1 MNSFR
6 IVDTSFRILKGGKI
20 GLAASIALIGGM
32 LTLGSTSANAETFFS
47 NNVTLINP
55 WSYAIGG
62 GGNETLYVDYAYNS
76 GSTSGLRTSTST
88 SDNVVFDPSYVSKTF
103 TGVSWNGV
111 SDDPSVFN
119 LSYST
124 NVTPTY
130 NITFNSG
137 ANANNIYKDAA
148 LGYTT
153 ETNSSTWGVPQDGTD
168 YANIVT
174 YNAGTSYTANLI
186 FQGTNV
192 VSGNTDIDAGNIELR
207 GGVTFAGTVQ
217 AGSADVYTSSQITF
231 NDHVDLIPGST
242 DTLTFHNGGNVVL
255 NNGLSGNVDFNG
267 QNATVTLSNGD
278 IAGDINTS
286 TNGSGTLKFT
296 TSTASSVL
304 GDIGTTANL
313 KEIIMDGTGSVDV
326 NGSVDTNLVTFNSAG
341 TLQVNSLDTT
351 RGDNTLGTVNFK
363 EFNGTLK
370 VDGGDLTGNMVTDLN
385 NNGIVTMMNGSQSI
399 TGQIGTS
406 TNKIK
411 TLNIGDTGED
421 SNSVTTMNG
430 DIYAQNIVFNNLSN
444 TNSSELR
451 IADDYD
457 VTATITTADNEM
469 GTLKLLGGTQTVN
482 GQVGTNG
489 MRLAEVNSGANGA
502 TSTFKNSVYA
512 KTVQNLGT
520 GSSTFESAVH
530 ATNVNVDNSNED
542 SETTTG
548 SVVTFKDTVDS
559 SFINITGNGVDSV
572 PSVSF
577 EKLVTVSDNVVIT
590 DAEVTVGKAAAGLVP
605 AVPANMTVG
614 NDVTIRG
621 SIVDVT
627 GNLNL
632 TGGASTLTIQDSS
645 EFNITGNVA
654 LTDTTGST
662 SSIEIKDSKAT
673 FNGTV
678 IVADNNGNLNISDS
692 SVASLV
698 KFNDTVNVGND
709 ITITNTISGGD
720 AYTLVS
726 QAIPNTNYSK
736 LVYTSNPNA
745 TTVAFNE
752 NITTGN
758 DLSVDNSVVSFGNL
772 ASGTGENAIAEN
784 AVVANIENNL
794 NLTNSYVTLNGDLN
808 VTNDM
813 TVKNSYGKFTA
824 SGVNASV
831 TVGNT
836 LTVDDTNNL
845 NNVSF
850 ITVDSK
856 LNVGEDFVVSGN
868 DNNNNNNNSFLKVGE
883 ETAIVLNDNVT
894 VGNDLSISSAFVSL
908 LGSGNGED
916 ALNVS
921 NNVDVNNSLLAM
933 KGGDITVGL
942 DMAVNSS
949 SQLIVGVVDYYTYMT
964 DFISNNGTP
973 IGDYSANSST
983 NMDIGRDLTINHSMA
998 MFGNEAGLSNGT
1010 FGKNTVNVTVAN
1022 DVNIENGANVTMSGN
1037 LELTGDTSNLA
1048 INNSTAT
1055 FNGTVTVASANGDLR
1070 INDSTR
1076 ASNVTFNDTV
1086 TVGDSISTTGYGT
1099 RNTLVTFN
1107 DDVTTTNG
1115 DISFTN
1121 STIKMGNAGTEEIDA
1136 NSITVN
1142 AGRDFVVNYSNLEA
1156 YVTAISADNVTL
1168 ENSSNVDITG
1178 NVNVSNNM
1186 NVYTYANAN
1195 IIGNINVVNNVNV
1208 TGSSITDITGNLTL
1222 TGEDSTLT
1230 INNSLFEI
1238 TGSTILSSINYE
1250 YNYSGDIYTYDSNT
1264 SISITNSDATFNG
1277 TVTVASAS
1285 GDLSIHGSEV
1295 AFNDTVAVGGN
1306 LEIVDSAVTFDKAV
1320 TIGSTSY
1327 IYTNS
1332 ETTNVHFKDTV
1343 MANDD
1348 IYVGNYYSYGNDTTV
1363 TFDKN
1368 LTITTGEDSFGTLH
1382 LSGNNVTVNANGDI
1396 YANVQFGEDAEL
1408 NVADTKNIY
1417 GTVSARLNQDGI
1429 LNFLG
1434 TTTLQGDI
1442 GEDSRMLTKVNFA
1455 GTGENEGSFTQD
1467 IGYNVYSY
1475 NTYIGNS
1482 YNQVKAN
1489 ITNDITFGG
1498 DVEVRNGSTLN
1509 VSNKDVNVGALYLD
1523 SGSTTSFK
1531 VYTTDISAGQA
1542 VENANSGSI
1551 TTDYA
1556 LGIDSNAKIN
1566 IAYDGSWNGA
1576 GKYNLISTGED
1587 GFAYGEDYVGTE
1599 ANGLV
1604 TDNSIIDSVV
1614 KRYVDTDG
1622 KEYLTLYADRTGG
1635 GSYAA
1640 DDLYIEKSGIG
1651 TNYSNG
1657 ASQSLAGYA
1666 DETQREGALADI
1678 IKKMEDLKGG
1688 VVVTDEKKQELVK
1701 AQKLLAPVANNS
1713 GLQSSLNASN
1723 LALGTIGGR
1732 ISDVRGAGGSIL
1744 ALNDNSSNATGLS
1757 AGESTL
1763 DTALWIKAVGS
1774 TATQDKV
1781 GQYDGYDANTYG
1793 IVTGFDKTLK
1803 DGTILGFALAY
1814 SDTNTDQSDFR
1825 SGDSSDTNSIQVT
1838 AYASKE
1844 FGNLYVD
1851 GMLSYAKHST
1861 DATRTANSGKLTAD
1875 IDANQYSAKIESG
1888 YRFVLEG
1895 DTTLTPFAS
1904 IEYGTLDQKSY
1915 TEKGTTYQNDALKVD
1930 DVSINRGTAGLGAKL
1945 TTNVKVGNTKLVP
1958 EFKLAAYNSFGDDS
1972 ADIKAQYVGGG
1983 NKFITPGQELNQT
1996 IYNIGAGVKTAI
2008 SESSTLILNV
2018 DHDRSG
2024 DGDFTGYSGSVSY
2037 RYSF

>member
-20 GLAASIALIGGM
+20 GLATSIALIGGM
-32 LTLGSTSANAETFFS
+32 LTLGSTSANA
-47 NNVTLINP
+47 
-55 WSYAIGG
+55 
-62 GGNETLYVDYAYNS
+62 VDYFTQSISS
-76 GSTSGLRTSTST
+76 GSIWDNGESVTRYTNSNITTNTRTSVLVE
-88 SDNVVFDPSYVSKTF
+88 DVVFRPIGIASSYVGIWQNNIDSIAEGVLGSQDVNIYNTNFSREYSNISWLFYSSSSTYGINAVNNHTLTF
-103 TGVSWNGV
+103 AN
-111 SDDPSVFN
+111 
-119 LSYST
+119 
-124 NVTPTY
+124 
-130 NITFNSG
+130 G
-137 ANANNIYKDAA
+137 ANADNIYKNISNNTINRD
-148 LGYTT
+148 GSY
-153 ETNSSTWGVPQDGTD
+153 SSVDF
-168 YANIVT
+168 
-174 YNAGTSYTANLI
+174 TANLV
-186 FQGTNV
+186 FNGTNV

-231 NDHVDLIPGST
+231 NDHVDLTPGST

-255 NNGLSGNVDFNG
+255 NNGLDGNVDFSG
-267 QNATVTLSNGD
+267 QNATVTLSNGN
-278 IAGDINTS
+278 INGNIDTS

-296 TSTASSVL
+296 TSDSSYVD
-304 GDIGTTANL
+304 GNIGTTANL

-457 VTATITTADNEM
+457 VTATITTADNGM

-489 MRLAEVNSGANGA
+489 MRLSEVDSGANGA

-512 KTVQNLGT
+512 TTVQNLGT
-520 GSSTFESAVH
+520 GSSIFESAVH
-530 ATNVNVDNSNED
+530 ATNVNVNNSNED

-614 NDVTIRG
+614 NDVTIGG

-824 SGVNASV
+824 SGVNTSV

-868 DNNNNNNNSFLKVGE
+868 DNNINNNNSFLKEGE
-883 ETAIVLNDNVT
+883 ETTIILNDNVT

-921 NNVDVNNSLLAM
+921 NKVDVNNSLLAM

-949 SQLIVGVVDYYTYMT
+949 QLIVGIVDYNTYMT
-964 DFISNNGTP
+964 DFISNGGTP

-998 MFGNEAGLSNGT
+998 MLGNEAGLNEI
-1010 FGKNTVNVTVAN
+1010 FGENIVNVTVAN
-1022 DVNIENGANVTMSGN
+1022 DVNIENGANVTMSGK
-1037 LELTGDTSNLA
+1037 LELTGDTSKLA
-1048 INNSTAT
+1048 INDSTFEITGSTLLSGTGTYSNKYSSIDIDNSNAT

-1086 TVGDSISTTGYGT
+1086 TVGDSISTTGFGT
-1099 RNTLVTFN
+1099 RGTLVTFN
-1107 DDVTTTNG
+1107 EDVTATNG
-1115 DISFTN
+1115 DISFAN
-1121 STIKMGNAGTEEIDA
+1121 STVKMGNAGTDEIDA

-1142 AGRDFVVNYSNLEA
+1142 AGNNFVVDNSKLDA
-1156 YVTAISADNVTL
+1156 YVDSISVNNNLDIKNESVAT
-1168 ENSSNVDITG
+1168 ITG
-1178 NVNVSNNM
+1178 NVTAGNM
-1186 NVYTYANAN
+1186 YVQSGSTAT
-1195 IIGNINVVNNVNV
+1195 ITGNV
-1208 TGSSITDITGNLTL
+1208 TTDYMEINDNNTLLTVTGDVAVDGDMYVEYGAESSITGNVTARYMDIYDGATL
-1222 TGEDSTLT
+1222 TVSKDVNVDRNMYVEYGSTANIAGSVTVEDGDLYVQDSIVTFGKDLTIRNIGEDSAVS
-1230 INNSLFEI
+1230 NGSL
-1238 TGSTILSSINYE
+1238 Y
-1250 YNYSGDIYTYDSNT
+1250 IYGED
-1264 SISITNSDATFNG
+1264 
-1277 TVTVASAS
+1277 SAS
-1285 GDLSIHGSEV
+1285 VVTANGNIFADVRFSDYGYSNGVLKVANNKSIHGI
-1295 AFNDTVAVGGN
+1295 T
-1306 LEIVDSAVTFDKAV
+1306 
-1320 TIGSTSY
+1320 
-1327 IYTNS
+1327 
-1332 ETTNVHFKDTV
+1332 
-1343 MANDD
+1343 
-1348 IYVGNYYSYGNDTTV
+1348 
-1363 TFDKN
+1363 
-1368 LTITTGEDSFGTLH
+1368 TTGEDGYGTL
-1382 LSGNNVTVNANGDI
+1382 
-1396 YANVQFGEDAEL
+1396 
-1408 NVADTKNIY
+1408 K
-1417 GTVSARLNQDGI
+1417 
-1429 LNFLG
+1429 FLG
-1434 TTTLQGDI
+1434 STTLYNDI
-1442 GEDSRMLTKVNFA
+1442 GESDYKLDTVVFGASE
-1455 GTGENEGSFTQD
+1455 GTFTQD
-1467 IGYNVYSY
+1467 IEYNVYADK
-1475 NTYIGNS
+1475 TVIGNTDGT
-1482 YNQVKAN
+1482 NQVVAN
-1489 ITNDITFGG
+1489 IKDNVTFGG
-1498 DVEVRNGSTLN
+1498 DLIVKNGSTLN
-1509 VSNKDVNVGALYLD
+1509 VSDKDMTVNNALVLKSD
-1523 SGSTTSFK
+1523 STTSFK
-1531 VYTTDISAGQA
+1531 VYTTDISAGEA

-1551 TTDYA
+1551 TTNNLNVA
-1556 LGIDSNAKIN
+1556 SNAKFN
-1566 IAYDGSWNGA
+1566 ITYNGSWYGA
-1576 GKYNLISTGED
+1576 GKYNLISTTD
-1587 GFAYGEDYVGTE
+1587 GFTSGADYVGTE

-1604 TDNSIIDSVV
+1604 TDNSIIDSVI
-1614 KRYVDTDG
+1614 KQYIDADG

-1635 GSYAA
+1635 GSYTS
-1640 DDLYIEKSGIG
+1640 DDLYIEKSDIG
-1651 TNYSNG
+1651 KDYSNG

-1666 DETQREGALADI
+1666 DGTQREGALADI
-1678 IKKMEDLKGG
+1678 INKMEDLNGG
-1688 VVVTDEKKQELVK
+1688 VVVTDAKKQELVN
-1701 AQKLLAPVANNS
+1701 AQRLLAPVANNS
-1713 GLQSSLNASN
+1713 GIQSSLTASN

-1732 ISDVRGAGGSIL
+1732 ISDVRVAGGSIL
-1744 ALNDNSSNATGLS
+1744 ASNDTSNKTGLS

-1763 DTALWIKAVGS
+1763 DTALWIKAVGA

-1781 GQYDGYDANTYG
+1781 GQYDGYDSNTYG
-1793 IVTGFDKTLK
+1793 VVAGFDRTLR
-1803 DGTILGFALAY
+1803 DGTILGLALAY

-1861 DATRTANSGKLTAD
+1861 DATRTANSGKLSAD

-1945 TTNVKVGNTKLVP
+1945 ATNVKVGNTKLVP
-1958 EFKLAAYNSFGDDS
+1958 ELKLAAYNSFGDNS
-1972 ADIKAQYVGGG
+1972 ADIKAQYIGGG
-1983 NKFITPGQELNQT
+1983 NKFITPGQELNET
-1996 IYNIGAGVKTAI
+1996 MYNIGAGVKTAI

>member
-1 MNSFR
+1 M
-6 IVDTSFRILKGGKI
+6 
-20 GLAASIALIGGM
+20 
-32 LTLGSTSANAETFFS
+32 GSTSANAETFFS

-88 SDNVVFDPSYVSKTF
+88 SDDVVFDPSYVSKTF

-207 GGVTFAGTVQ
+207 GGVTFAGIVQ

-231 NDHVDLIPGST
+231 NDHVDLTPGST

-255 NNGLSGNVDFNG
+255 NNGLDGNVDFSG
-267 QNATVTLSNGD
+267 QNATVTLSNGN
-278 IAGDINTS
+278 INGNIDTS

-296 TSTASSVL
+296 TSDSSYV
-304 GDIGTTANL
+304 GGNIGSTANL

-411 TLNIGDTGED
+411 TLNIGDTVGED
-421 SNSVTTMNG
+421 SSSTIVNGEIFATTTSLNNNYNSYYEEILNSTLTMASGHNITSTIVTNQNG
-430 DIYAQNIVFNNLSN
+430 YGILNL
-444 TNSSELR
+444 
-451 IADDYD
+451 A
-457 VTATITTADNEM
+457 
-469 GTLKLLGGTQTVN
+469 GGTQTVN

-512 KTVQNLGT
+512 TTVQNLGT

-614 NDVTIRG
+614 NDVTIGG

-921 NNVDVNNSLLAM
+921 NNVNVNNSLLAM

-942 DMAVNSS
+942 DMAVNNS

-998 MFGNEAGLSNGT
+998 MFGNEAGLNNGT
-1010 FGKNTVNVTVAN
+1010 FGKNTVNVTVSN

-1037 LELTGDTSNLA
+1037 LKLTGDTSNLA
-1048 INNSTAT
+1048 INNSTFEITGSTLLSGTGTYANKYTSIDINNSDAT
-1055 FNGTVTVASANGDLR
+1055 FNGTVTVASANGDLN
-1070 INDSTR
+1070 I
-1076 ASNVTFNDTV
+1076 SNGSDATFNNIV
-1086 TVGDSISTTGYGT
+1086 TIGDDVNITGT
-1099 RNTLVTFN
+1099 ARNTEVTFN
-1107 DDVTTTNG
+1107 DDLVLN
-1115 DISFTN
+1115 
-1121 STIKMGNAGTEEIDA
+1121 
-1136 NSITVN
+1136 
-1142 AGRDFVVNYSNLEA
+1142 
-1156 YVTAISADNVTL
+1156 
-1168 ENSSNVDITG
+1168 
-1178 NVNVSNNM
+1178 
-1186 NVYTYANAN
+1186 
-1195 IIGNINVVNNVNV
+1195 
-1208 TGSSITDITGNLTL
+1208 
-1222 TGEDSTLT
+1222 GEDSTLT
-1230 INNSLFEI
+1230 INDSHFTI
-1238 TGSTILSSINYE
+1238 SGSTILSSTSYE
-1250 YNYSGDIYTYDSNT
+1250 VYAGYDNNTYEPIYNTYNSNT
-1264 SISITNSDATFNG
+1264 SISISNSDATFNG
-1277 TVTVASAS
+1277 TVTVASTS
-1285 GDLSIHGSEV
+1285 GDLSISNGSNVVFNGQQGENPAVFVGRDMNIANSTVTFGTVNGEDNTISALTNVEVGNNLSINTSDVRFGSTVETGYDLSIYNGSEV
-1295 AFNDTVAVGGN
+1295 TFNDTVAVGDN
-1306 LEIVDSAVTFDKAV
+1306 LYIADSAVTFDKAV
-1320 TIGSTSY
+1320 TIDSTSY
-1327 IYTNS
+1327 IYS
-1332 ETTNVHFKDTV
+1332 YYGSTTNVHFKDTV
-1343 MANDD
+1343 VANAD
-1348 IYVGNYYSYGNDTTV
+1348 IFVGNNYYYSGGDTTV

-1382 LSGNNVTVNANGDI
+1382 LNSDNVTVNANGHI

-1417 GTVSARLNQDGI
+1417 GTVRTTADDYGI

-1442 GEDSRMLTKVNFA
+1442 GEDSMKLYEVSFA
-1455 GTGENEGSFTQD
+1455 ATGEDTGSFTQD

-1475 NTYIGNS
+1475 NTYIGNG

-1489 ITNDITFGG
+1489 VTNDITFGG

-1509 VSNKDVNVGALYLD
+1509 VSNKDVNVGALILD

-1551 TTDYA
+1551 TADYA

-1576 GKYNLISTGED
+1576 GKYNLISAGTQ

-1678 IKKMEDLKGG
+1678 IKKMEDLNGG

-1744 ALNDNSSNATGLS
+1744 ALNDNSSNTTGLS